1 MLSAGEFIF
10 ELGHL
15 LLGIVQHGAQ
25 FVRDPQIG
33 RAAVDFRAT
42 LQLRAKPFLQLINI
56 CPNLLEQ
63 RASDSIALVQKSGKK
78 MFVRDFGV
86 VQLRREV
93 LRRLQR
99 LLHFLRVSVDAHGSK
114 YQTGF
119 ARQLRFGKSTA
130 ANSPLGIDVRPL
142 QTEAFDTNASTTMSV
157 LR

>member
-15 LLGIVQHGAQ
+15 LLGAVQHGAQ
-25 FVRDPQIG
+25 FVRDAQIG

-56 CPNLLEQ
+56 CPNLLEE
-63 RASDSIALVQKSGKK
+63 RASYSIALVQKSGKK
-78 MFVRDFGV
+78 MFVRDFGI

-119 ARQLRFGKSTA
+119 ARQLRFGKRAA
-130 ANSPLGIDVRPL
+130 ANFL
-142 QTEAFDTNASTTMSV
+142 
-157 LR
+157 

>member
-15 LLGIVQHGAQ
+15 LLGAVQHGAQ

-33 RAAVDFRAT
+33 GAAVDFRTT

-56 CPNLLEQ
+56 CPNLLEE
-63 RASDSIALVQKSGKK
+63 RASYSIALVQKSGKK
-78 MFVRDFGV
+78 MFVRDFGI

-99 LLHFLRVSVDAHGSK
+99 LLHFLRVSVDAHGIKIMIADPGQSRLSSDASANCPWRFA
-114 YQTGF
+114 QT
-119 ARQLRFGKSTA
+119 LLTKSA
-130 ANSPLGIDVRPL
+130 GV
-142 QTEAFDTNASTTMSV
+142 
-157 LR
+157 